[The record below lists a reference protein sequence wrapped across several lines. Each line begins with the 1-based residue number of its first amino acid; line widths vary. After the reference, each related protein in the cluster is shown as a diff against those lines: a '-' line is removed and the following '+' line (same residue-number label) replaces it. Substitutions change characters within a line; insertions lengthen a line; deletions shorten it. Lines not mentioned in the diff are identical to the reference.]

1 MAQLLA
7 RVEPAALPA
16 QPFAVQEVS
25 AGELHADASPGEPLD
40 RLAIEPLGGLAIAK
54 ERPQARLDAE
64 RPVRSTG
71 SSLGREPPQGVGGRL
86 RPPPPNRGP
95 DPPPPPPPGGRPP
108 VRVP

>member
-25 AGELHADASPGEPLD
+25 AGELHPDASPGEPLD

-54 ERPQARLDAE
+54 ERPRARLDTE

-71 SSLGREPPQGVGGRL
+71 SGVGREPPPGGGRRP
-86 RPPPPNRGP
+86 RPPPPHGGP
-95 DPPPPPPPGGRPP
+95 HQPPPRP
-108 VRVP
+108 RGE